1 MGLIWEPTMDLEW
14 DAVHNVFGSGH
25 SVLEDFNQHHDGFRL
40 CLAEF
45 KQDGRLVIEDFRKEI
60 KSLSDLDL
68 LVCWEI
74 DQLEDADEYI
84 IKKYDSPHK
93 IKSRMFFGSTHYII
107 RNEHSC
113 DVIALKD
120 FLLNA

>member
-1 MGLIWEPTMDLEW
+1 M
-14 DAVHNVFGSGH
+14 FGNGH
-25 SVLEDFNQHHDGFRL
+25 SVLEDFYQHDDGFRL

-45 KQDGRLVIEDFRKEI
+45 KQDGRIVIEDFRKEI

-74 DQLEDADEYI
+74 DQLDEDDEYI

-93 IKSRMFFGSTHYII
+93 IKSRMFFGATHYIV

-113 DVIALKD
+113 GVIARKD
-120 FLLNA
+120 FLRDA